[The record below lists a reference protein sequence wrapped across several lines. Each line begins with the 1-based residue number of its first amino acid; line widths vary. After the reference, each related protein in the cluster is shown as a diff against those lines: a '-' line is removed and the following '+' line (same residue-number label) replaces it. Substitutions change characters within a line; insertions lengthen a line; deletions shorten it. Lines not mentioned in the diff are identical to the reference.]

1 MSEDG
6 TTIEPL
12 EEEWVARLITLVA
25 AFLEEEYRCGD
36 LPQWCDA
43 LYSPQWCDAL
53 YDLAT
58 HMDEKFPPK
67 QETPHL
73 RLVK

>member
-25 AFLEEEYRCGD
+25 AFLEEEYRCGG
-36 LPQWCDA
+36 
-43 LYSPQWCDAL
+43 SPQWCDAL
-53 YDLAT
+53 YELAT